1 MTVQV
6 RSQTRARLGD
16 SWRVTI
22 LEQLNIDAIC
32 IRILLLAL
40 SKAPRDLKSKIPQ
53 GHMRVVLV
61 LVQGSEFDPF
71 PGNLGTYTNLEGA
84 SKCLEV
90 LAPADVQATRGNPMK
105 IHVSI

>member
-1 MTVQV
+1 ME
-6 RSQTRARLGD
+6 GYY
-16 SWRVTI
+16 

-32 IRILLLAL
+32 TLIVLLAL
-40 SKAPRDLKSKIPQ
+40 CKAPRDLKSKIPQ

-61 LVQGSEFDPF
+61 LYKDPNFTPF
-71 PGNLGTYTNLEGA
+71 PGTLTLTQT

-90 LAPADVQATRGNPMK
+90 LAPAHVQATRGNPMK